1 MGQKKHRITI
11 CTSCKHTGEHCNPG
25 ILLVD
30 KLRSAMAATR
40 NFVKTDFEISGF
52 VSKTD
57 CDRPCTIA
65 YQSSH
70 DEIYIFGDV
79 NPQSNITDLVQ
90 YAKEYSQCIFAE
102 TTPSDLV
109 GNPDSETLFMAPPM
123 MIASE
128 NCERLNS

>member
-1 MGQKKHRITI
+1 MGQKKHKITI
-11 CTSCKHTGEHCNPG
+11 CTSCKHTGENCHPG
-25 ILLVD
+25 IVLVE
-30 KLRSAMAATR
+30 KLRTAMAATR

-65 YQSSH
+65 YQSSN

-79 NPQSNITDLVQ
+79 TPQSNIGELVQ
-90 YAKEYSQCIFAE
+90 FAKQYSQRIFAE
-102 TTPSDLV
+102 TTPSDLACD
-109 GNPDSETLFMAPPM
+109 PDPETLFMAPKM